1 MDLATLQ
8 SKIPDPAKDIRLNLA
23 SIERIDSLTPSQLW
37 GTVLASALATRQA
50 DVIRWAGAEAKK
62 RLDPQAFDAART
74 AAAIMAMNNVFYRT
88 RHLLHDDELDQ
99 TPARLRMQGM
109 QSHGAPQVDFEI
121 WSVAVSAVNGCG
133 MCLQSHV
140 SKLRQHGVRTEAVND
155 VVRVAAMLFAAAC
168 VIDSEAALAT
178 A

>member
-74 AAAIMAMNNVFYRT
+74 AAAIMAMNNVYFRT
-88 RHLLHDDELDQ
+88 RHLLHDPAFDAV
-99 TPARLRMQGM
+99 PARLRMQGM
-109 QSHGAPQVDFEI
+109 QSHGAPQIDFEL

-133 MCLQSHV
+133 MCLESHV
-140 SKLRQHGVRTEAVND
+140 GKLVKQHGVAVEVVHEAVRIAA
-155 VVRVAAMLFAAAC
+155 VVFAVAATL
-168 VIDSEAALAT
+168 DGEAALAG
-178 A
+178 